1 MNWKPEL
8 DELARR
14 EAFAREMGGVDK
26 VKRQHDQGR
35 LTVRERI
42 DGLTDK
48 GSFHEIGAVAG
59 VGEYDSSG
67 ELQKL
72 TPANCVFGRARVDG
86 RTVVVV
92 GDDFTVRGGSADA
105 SISAKPLM
113 AEEMAHDF
121 RLPIVR
127 IIEGSGGGGSVKTIE
142 TKGAANL
149 PGGIGGTRWYRFTT
163 ENLSRVPVVA
173 LGLGSVAGLGAARL
187 AASHYSIMTRKSAMF
202 VAGPPVV
209 KALGQDL
216 SKEELGGA
224 DIQTRAGAVD
234 HAVDTEEEAFAC
246 ARRFLSYLPSSVYEL
261 PPTLPCTDHPERTE
275 EALMNA
281 VPRNRK
287 QVYKMRPIVEQVVD
301 KGSFFEV
308 AKNFGKPV
316 IVGLARLEGR
326 AVMVLASDSFHY
338 GGSWT
343 ADACQKVVRW
353 VDFAETF
360 HLPIVYLMDCPGFM
374 IGLDAEKA
382 GTIRQGVRAM
392 AAVNQTTV
400 PWCTVILRNAFG
412 VAGVVHQPADRLS
425 IRYAW
430 PSAYWGSLPLEG
442 GIEAAYRA
450 DVDAAEDK
458 AAKLKEIEE
467 RLNKLRSPFR
477 SAEKFWVEEII
488 DPRKTRSLL
497 CEFAR
502 LAEPLRKPGP
512 PGNFSI
518 RP

>member
-14 EAFAREMGGVDK
+14 ETFAREMGGDDK

-42 DGLTDK
+42 EGLTDR

-67 ELQKL
+67 ELQNV
-72 TPANCVFGRARVDG
+72 TPANCVFGRARIDSH
-86 RTVVVV
+86 TVVVV

-121 RLPIVR
+121 RLPIIR

-234 HAVDTEEEAFAC
+234 HAVDTEEEAIAC

-261 PPTLPCTDHPERTE
+261 PPTLPCTDNPERSE
-275 EALMNA
+275 EALLNA

-287 QVYKMRPIVEQVVD
+287 QVYKMRPIIESVVD

-308 AKNFGKPV
+308 ASNFGKPI

-326 AVMVLASDSFHY
+326 AVIVFVCVCFFF
-338 GGSWT
+338 GGSWLL
-343 ADACQKVVRW
+343 VVCLF
-353 VDFAETF
+353 V
-360 HLPIVYLMDCPGFM
+360 
-374 IGLDAEKA
+374 
-382 GTIRQGVRAM
+382 
-392 AAVNQTTV
+392 
-400 PWCTVILRNAFG
+400 
-412 VAGVVHQPADRLS
+412 
-425 IRYAW
+425 
-430 PSAYWGSLPLEG
+430 
-442 GIEAAYRA
+442 
-450 DVDAAEDK
+450 
-458 AAKLKEIEE
+458 
-467 RLNKLRSPFR
+467 
-477 SAEKFWVEEII
+477 
-488 DPRKTRSLL
+488 
-497 CEFAR
+497 
-502 LAEPLRKPGP
+502 
-512 PGNFSI
+512 
-518 RP
+518 

>member
-14 EAFAREMGGVDK
+14 EAFALEMGGVDK

-42 DGLTDK
+42 DRLIDG
-48 GSFHEIGAVAG
+48 GSFHEIGAVSG
-59 VGEYDSSG
+59 IGEYDSSG

-72 TPANCVFGRARVDG
+72 TPANCVFGRARVEG

-216 SKEELGGA
+216 TKEELGGA

-261 PPTLPCTDHPERTE
+261 PPTLPCTDNPERTE

-287 QVYKMRPIVEQVVD
+287 QVYKMRPIVESVVD

-308 AKNFGKPV
+308 ARISASQSSSVSP
-316 IVGLARLEGR
+316 GLRAGR
-326 AVMVLASDSFHY
+326 
-338 GGSWT
+338 
-343 ADACQKVVRW
+343 
-353 VDFAETF
+353 
-360 HLPIVYLMDCPGFM
+360 
-374 IGLDAEKA
+374 
-382 GTIRQGVRAM
+382 
-392 AAVNQTTV
+392 
-400 PWCTVILRNAFG
+400 
-412 VAGVVHQPADRLS
+412 
-425 IRYAW
+425 
-430 PSAYWGSLPLEG
+430 
-442 GIEAAYRA
+442 
-450 DVDAAEDK
+450 
-458 AAKLKEIEE
+458 
-467 RLNKLRSPFR
+467 
-477 SAEKFWVEEII
+477 
-488 DPRKTRSLL
+488 
-497 CEFAR
+497 
-502 LAEPLRKPGP
+502 
-512 PGNFSI
+512 
-518 RP
+518 